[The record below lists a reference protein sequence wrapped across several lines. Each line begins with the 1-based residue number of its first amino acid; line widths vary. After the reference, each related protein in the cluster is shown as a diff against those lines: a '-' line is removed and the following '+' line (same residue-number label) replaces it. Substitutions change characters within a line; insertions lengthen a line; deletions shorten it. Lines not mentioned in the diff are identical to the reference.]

1 MLRLATF
8 SVLAS
13 LTMLAGC
20 SPRAAPL
27 RVDARHPASPRAPE
41 GRPAPGWNL
50 QADEFDQTVAAA
62 PVVGGADGDSAMPA
76 HKEHAA
82 PAHRG
87 HAPDSKVPALKA
99 AAPSPK
105 SPVSARDRA
114 QPAAIYACP
123 MHPEVTD
130 TTASE
135 CPKCGMTLVRR
146 KEKQP

>member
-1 MLRLATF
+1 MLRLVTF
-8 SVLAS
+8 SVFVS

-20 SPRAAPL
+20 SPRTAPL

-41 GRPAPGWNL
+41 GRPVPGWNL
-50 QADEFDQTVAAA
+50 QADEFDQAVAAT
-62 PVVGGADGDSAMPA
+62 PVVRADSDSAMPV
-76 HKEHAA
+76 HDGHAA
-82 PAHRG
+82 PVHHG
-87 HAPDSKVPALKA
+87 HGSGSNAPAAKAPALSRKPA
-99 AAPSPK
+99 A
-105 SPVSARDRA
+105 SARGPA

-130 TTASE
+130 TTASK